1 MKSGAL
7 VFLAAF
13 LALAGSWC
21 GFVLAPQIQ
30 LGRDAQTNA
39 LASSDLYPQA
49 RPGLARQGLEV
60 YRASGC
66 VYCHSQQIG
75 QDGTIA
81 ELVLTRA
88 GTNQAATVAAILN
101 VNSELAKQG
110 AQELL
115 SDLPKTMLRTAN
127 KDVADAAARQFG
139 GTGAGVGLRVLPVG
153 PDISRGWG
161 LRRTVAQDYLF
172 DYPVQVGL
180 QRIGPDLSNV
190 GLRLP
195 DARWHLLHLYNPQF
209 LVKGSTMPAYRFLFE
224 ERKLKRGQQPSSDAI
239 PLTAA
244 GVFFDL
250 SKETGPIDRE
260 IVPKPEAKALVA
272 YLLSLRADAPLFEAP
287 LTSAT
292 PGGTPSGTNAPAA
305 TPPGK

>member
-13 LALAGSWC
+13 LALASSWC

-39 LASSDLYPQA
+39 LASADIYPQA

-66 VYCHSQQIG
+66 VYCHNQQIG

-101 VNSELAKQG
+101 VNSELEKQG

-115 SDLPKTMLRTAN
+115 SDLPKTILRTAN
-127 KDVADAAARQFG
+127 KDVADSAARQFG
-139 GTGAGVGLRVLPVG
+139 GTGAGVGLRVVPVG

-172 DYPVQVGL
+172 DYPVQVGS
-180 QRIGPDLSNV
+180 QRIGPDLSNI
-190 GLRLP
+190 GMRLP
-195 DARWHLLHLYNPQF
+195 DARWHLLHLFNPQF
-209 LVKGSTMPAYRFLFE
+209 VVKGSTMPAYRFLFE
-224 ERKLKRGQQPSSDAI
+224 TRKIGRQASPNA
-239 PLTAA
+239 LTLPAEFTPAA
-244 GVFFDL
+244 GY
-250 SKETGPIDRE
+250 E
-260 IVPKPEAKALVA
+260 IVPKPEARALVA

-292 PGGTPSGTNAPAA
+292 PGVTPSGTNAPAA